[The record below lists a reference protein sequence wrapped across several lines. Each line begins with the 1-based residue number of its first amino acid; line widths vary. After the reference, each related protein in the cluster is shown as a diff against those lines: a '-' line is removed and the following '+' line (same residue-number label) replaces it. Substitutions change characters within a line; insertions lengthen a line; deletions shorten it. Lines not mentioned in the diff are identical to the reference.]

1 MKNVYSIVN
10 QKRKN
15 LMNNYNIY
23 KSKYQP
29 IRIRGDPNSNIRI
42 IDIK

>member
-1 MKNVYSIVN
+1 
-10 QKRKN
+10 
-15 LMNNYNIY
+15 MNKYNIY

-42 IDIK
+42 IDIKLLIYNSKMT

>member
-1 MKNVYSIVN
+1 
-10 QKRKN
+10 
-15 LMNNYNIY
+15 MNNYNIY